1 MDSENFKIGAC
12 ALVYKGT
19 VLGAVINGPTLKLE
33 STYQNT
39 TCDQAYDQPIRKT
52 LLSTTVTLTADVRE
66 IDTGMGMLLDGN
78 GKITILSLGKEQTP
92 TGGEL
97 LLIPFNQNDTTGYRL
112 PNAVLSKKT
121 QYSFTENREHS
132 LELEFEGFMDGNG
145 VMLEKFTVTADQ
157 RITMSN
163 ATIDPAQIERALTK
177 YIAEQLALTVDKD
190 IFRGGIMPGK
200 DGCGVY
206 LLGEDL
212 TAVMGLRHFRA
223 EVSFRHEDRDVV
235 MKAMTELAAI
245 LPVYGVTIDDVKGQ
259 NITLAAILKQS
270 QTYMQPVADN
280 GRIKQQG
287 KVSLHIAI

>member
-33 STYQNT
+33 STCRNT

-52 LLSTTVTLTADVRE
+52 LLSTTVTLTADIRE
-66 IDTGMGMLLDGN
+66 IDTGMGMLLDSN

-121 QYSFTENREHS
+121 QYSFTENQEHS
-132 LELEFEGFMDGNG
+132 LELEFEGFMDANG
-145 VMLEKFTVTADQ
+145 VMLEKFTVTDDQ

-177 YIAEQLALTVDKD
+177 YIAEQLDLTVDKD
-190 IFRGGIMPGK
+190 IFRGGLFLGK
-200 DGCGVY
+200 EGFGVE
-206 LLGEDL
+206 LVEEDL
-212 TAVMGLRHFRA
+212 SNTPGLRTIKA
-223 EVSFRHEDRDVV
+223 CVECLNVSRDYVF
-235 MKAMTELAAI
+235 KAIYTLAGLFPI
-245 LPVYGVTIDDVKGQ
+245 YGVTVATDSGD
-259 NITLAAILKQS
+259 ITFQAILKKG
-270 QTYMQPVADN
+270 TDFKKKVDG
-280 GRIKQQG
+280 GRIKNSG
-287 KVSLHIAI
+287 LIWFTVKL